1 MKKDASKQDGEE
13 LDPESTLNF
22 GGEDT
27 NEDISLEDEEELTT
41 GALKKLREKLK
52 IAEQEKMEYLAGW
65 QRSKAEFI
73 NVKKQQEEERKDL
86 VKFATLGLIED
97 LIPVLQSFDSAM
109 ANKEVWEKVD
119 SAWRMGIEYIYTMLL
134 DVLKQRGL
142 TVINPLNEEF
152 NPSLHEAVE
161 TREVGVKEDDGK
173 IVAVLQ
179 KGFMLQGKVLRGARV
194 VVGKIAQ

>member
-73 NVKKQQEEERKDL
+73 NVKKQQGEERKDL

>member
-119 SAWRMGIEYIYTMLL
+119 SAWRMGIEYISTTLL
-134 DVLKQRGL
+134 DALKQRGL
-142 TVINPLNEEF
+142 PVINPLNEEF